1 MISLKTKEQQFDCCM
16 LKLNRIIKSDIQYEA
31 LSIIRIILE
40 YIRNGGLCM
49 NSMLR
54 DKINELASTVLRCYE
69 ITPPITDIAKEVG
82 KLGGEIKE
90 DCSLGVFSD
99 GKIEKQ
105 GDSFSISVPTS
116 QSSAR
121 KNFTIAHELGHLFLH
136 MGYKIDKELWESP
149 ENKVYNRSGNS
160 EFELQA
166 NEFAAAFL
174 MPKELYKKVMD
185 ENTVG
190 NTVYIAKV
198 AKFFNVSID
207 AASYRGKWLGYL
219 QW

>member
-1 MISLKTKEQQFDCCM
+1 MISLKIKEQQFDCCM

-49 NSMLR
+49 NSILR
-54 DKINELASTVLRCYE
+54 DKINELASTVLRRYE
-69 ITPPITDIAKEVG
+69 ITPPITDIAKEVE

-105 GDSFSISVPTS
+105 GDSFSISVPTN

-149 ENKVYNRSGNS
+149 ENKVYNRSGDS